1 MSLNAQ
7 VSAERVHIGF
17 FGLRNAGKSSLVNR
31 VTGQT
36 LSIVSEVRGTTTD
49 PVRKA
54 MELLPVGPVVIIDT
68 PGLDDEGALGEER
81 VRRTRRVLDQT
92 DIAVLVVDAA
102 AGLSQADRELMQ
114 LFEGKRIPFVV
125 AMNKADLVSV
135 PESVPENTIYV
146 SAQKN
151 ENIYALKEKIAALA
165 RSAASPRELIA
176 DLVSSGDAVVLVTP
190 IDSAAPKGRLILP
203 QQQTIRALL
212 DAGCVP
218 VVTRETELS
227 RTLSLLSEPP
237 ALVVTDSQAFGIVS
251 KTVPESVRLTSFSI
265 LFARYK
271 GDLRT
276 AVLGAADIDKTHR
289 NVLVTHQFVT
299 GAQTCDSEELSV
311 GGTDNVD
318 VSVFDDF
325 DYVALGH
332 IHGPQKIGHE
342 TVRYCGT
349 PLKYSFS
356 EVGHKKSVTVVE
368 LAEKG
373 SVAIRTV
380 PLVPKRDMSELRGA
394 YNELMLRENYEGK
407 PFRNDY
413 LRITLT
419 DEEDIPNAVNNLRT
433 VYPYIM
439 RLDYDNR
446 RTRTESHV
454 DGAEQV
460 ERKRPL
466 TLFEEFYES
475 QNGQPM
481 SEEQRSFAK
490 QLMERIWEG
499 KE

>member
-146 SAQKN
+146 SAQEN
-151 ENIYALKEKIAALA
+151 ENIYALKEKIAALS

-251 KTVPESVRLTSFSI
+251 KIVPESVRLTSFSI

-276 AVLGAADIDKTHR
+276 AVLGAAALRRLKDGDTVLISEGCTHHRQCGDIGTEKLPRWVKSYTGRDVNFAFTSGGEFPDDLSPYA
-289 NVLVTHQFVT
+289 LVIHC
-299 GAQTCDSEELSV
+299 GACMLNEREMQSRLC
-311 GGTDNVD
+311 
-318 VSVFDDF
+318 
-325 DYVALGH
+325 
-332 IHGPQKIGHE
+332 
-342 TVRYCGT
+342 
-349 PLKYSFS
+349 
-356 EVGHKKSVTVVE
+356 
-368 LAEKG
+368 
-373 SVAIRTV
+373 RT
-380 PLVPKRDMSELRGA
+380 
-394 YNELMLRENYEGK
+394 
-407 PFRNDY
+407 
-413 LRITLT
+413 
-419 DEEDIPNAVNNLRT
+419 
-433 VYPYIM
+433 
-439 RLDYDNR
+439 
-446 RTRTESHV
+446 
-454 DGAEQV
+454 AEQSV
-460 ERKRPL
+460 PITNYGIAIAQMHGILDRAL
-466 TLFEEFYES
+466 
-475 QNGQPM
+475 QPF
-481 SEEQRSFAK
+481 SALHAEWSAQ
-490 QLMERIWEG
+490 QLV
-499 KE
+499 

>member
-146 SAQKN
+146 SAQEN

-176 DLVSSGDAVVLVTP
+176 DLVSPGDAVVLVTP

-276 AVLGAADIDKTHR
+276 AVLGAAALRRLKDGDTVLISEGCTHHRQCGDIGTEKLPRWVKSYTGRDVNFAFTSGGEFPD
-289 NVLVTHQFVT
+289 NLSPYALVIHC
-299 GAQTCDSEELSV
+299 GACML
-311 GGTDNVD
+311 
-318 VSVFDDF
+318 
-325 DYVALGH
+325 
-332 IHGPQKIGHE
+332 
-342 TVRYCGT
+342 
-349 PLKYSFS
+349 
-356 EVGHKKSVTVVE
+356 
-368 LAEKG
+368 
-373 SVAIRTV
+373 
-380 PLVPKRDMSELRGA
+380 
-394 YNELMLRENYEGK
+394 NERE
-407 PFRNDY
+407 
-413 LRITLT
+413 
-419 DEEDIPNAVNNLRT
+419 
-433 VYPYIM
+433 M
-439 RLDYDNR
+439 QSRLCR
-446 RTRTESHV
+446 A
-454 DGAEQV
+454 AEQSV
-460 ERKRPL
+460 PITNYGIAIAQMHGILDRAL
-466 TLFEEFYES
+466 
-475 QNGQPM
+475 QPF
-481 SEEQRSFAK
+481 SALHAEWSAQ
-490 QLMERIWEG
+490 QLV
-499 KE
+499 

>member
-146 SAQKN
+146 SAQEN

-176 DLVSSGDAVVLVTP
+176 DLVWSGDAVVLVTP

-251 KTVPESVRLTSFSI
+251 KIVPESVRLTSFSI

-276 AVLGAADIDKTHR
+276 AVLGAAALRRLKDGDTVLISEGCTHHRQCGDIGTEKLPRWVKSYTGRDVNFAFTSGGEFPD
-289 NVLVTHQFVT
+289 NLSPYALVIHC
-299 GAQTCDSEELSV
+299 GACML
-311 GGTDNVD
+311 
-318 VSVFDDF
+318 
-325 DYVALGH
+325 
-332 IHGPQKIGHE
+332 
-342 TVRYCGT
+342 
-349 PLKYSFS
+349 
-356 EVGHKKSVTVVE
+356 
-368 LAEKG
+368 
-373 SVAIRTV
+373 
-380 PLVPKRDMSELRGA
+380 
-394 YNELMLRENYEGK
+394 NERE
-407 PFRNDY
+407 
-413 LRITLT
+413 
-419 DEEDIPNAVNNLRT
+419 
-433 VYPYIM
+433 M
-439 RLDYDNR
+439 QSRLCR
-446 RTRTESHV
+446 A
-454 DGAEQV
+454 AEQSV
-460 ERKRPL
+460 PITNYGIAIAQMHGILDRAL
-466 TLFEEFYES
+466 
-475 QNGQPM
+475 QPF
-481 SEEQRSFAK
+481 SALHAEWSAQ
-490 QLMERIWEG
+490 QLV
-499 KE
+499 

>member
-49 PVRKA
+49 PVRKE

-114 LFEGKRIPFVV
+114 LFEGKRIPFIV

-151 ENIYALKEKIAALA
+151 ENIYTLKEKIAALA

-176 DLVSSGDAVVLVTP
+176 DLVSPGDAVVLVTP

-227 RTLSLLSEPP
+227 RTLLLLSEPP

-251 KTVPESVRLTSFSI
+251 KIVPESVRLTSFSI

-276 AVLGAADIDKTHR
+276 TVLGAAALRRLKDGDTVLISEGCTHHRQCGDIGTEKLPRWVKSYTGRDVNFAFTSGGEFPDDLSPYA
-289 NVLVTHQFVT
+289 LVIHC
-299 GAQTCDSEELSV
+299 GACML
-311 GGTDNVD
+311 
-318 VSVFDDF
+318 
-325 DYVALGH
+325 
-332 IHGPQKIGHE
+332 
-342 TVRYCGT
+342 
-349 PLKYSFS
+349 
-356 EVGHKKSVTVVE
+356 
-368 LAEKG
+368 
-373 SVAIRTV
+373 
-380 PLVPKRDMSELRGA
+380 
-394 YNELMLRENYEGK
+394 NERE
-407 PFRNDY
+407 
-413 LRITLT
+413 
-419 DEEDIPNAVNNLRT
+419 
-433 VYPYIM
+433 M
-439 RLDYDNR
+439 QSRLCR
-446 RTRTESHV
+446 A
-454 DGAEQV
+454 AEQSV
-460 ERKRPL
+460 PITNYGIAIAQMHGILDRAL
-466 TLFEEFYES
+466 
-475 QNGQPM
+475 QPF
-481 SEEQRSFAK
+481 SALHAEWSAQ
-490 QLMERIWEG
+490 QLV
-499 KE
+499 

>member
-146 SAQKN
+146 SAQEN

-165 RSAASPRELIA
+165 RSAVSPRELIA
-176 DLVSSGDAVVLVTP
+176 DLVSPGDAVVLVTP

-251 KTVPESVRLTSFSI
+251 KIVPESVRLTSFSI

-276 AVLGAADIDKTHR
+276 AVLGAAALRRLKDGDTVLISEGCTHHRQCGDIGTEKLPRWVKSYTGRDV
-289 NVLVTHQFVT
+289 NFVFISGGEFPDDLSPYALVIHC
-299 GAQTCDSEELSV
+299 GACMLNEREMQSRLCRAAEQSV
-311 GGTDNVD
+311 PITNYGI
-318 VSVFDDF
+318 
-325 DYVALGH
+325 AIAQ
-332 IHGPQKIGHE
+332 IHGILDRALQP
-342 TVRYCGT
+342 
-349 PLKYSFS
+349 FS
-356 EVGHKKSVTVVE
+356 ALH
-368 LAEKG
+368 AEW
-373 SVAIRTV
+373 SAQQ
-380 PLVPKRDMSELRGA
+380 LV
-394 YNELMLRENYEGK
+394 
-407 PFRNDY
+407 
-413 LRITLT
+413 
-419 DEEDIPNAVNNLRT
+419 
-433 VYPYIM
+433 
-439 RLDYDNR
+439 
-446 RTRTESHV
+446 
-454 DGAEQV
+454 
-460 ERKRPL
+460 
-466 TLFEEFYES
+466 
-475 QNGQPM
+475 
-481 SEEQRSFAK
+481 
-490 QLMERIWEG
+490 
-499 KE
+499 